1 MKSDIYSG
9 NSGASSP
16 CGGRLELQGHLLEW
30 KSQVTEAL
38 LFLDLQQ
45 RQGLEGGEAAKAAT
59 GPASLLHDGEKNMLA
74 AKKSTLLY
82 YLTWG

>member
-1 MKSDIYSG
+1 M
-9 NSGASSP
+9 
-16 CGGRLELQGHLLEW
+16 
-30 KSQVTEAL
+30 TEAL

-45 RQGLEGGEAAKAAT
+45 RQGLEGGEATKAAA